1 MRFYF
6 ILLMVILLTSCKDT
20 KITAKHEI
28 KKEVIYSPLPKEV
41 KHPKNNLPNT
51 HKLRLGKL
59 LFYDPILSGN
69 KDVSCASCH
78 HPDFGY
84 AEGLDL
90 SIGVN
95 GVGLSRSRKFNKNN
109 SIPIVKRNAHTVLN
123 TGFNGINESGYYDPV
138 TAPMFWD
145 VRKESLEQQA
155 IAPIQSLEEMKGF
168 HYSEEEILDTI
179 VARLI
184 NIKEYKEYF
193 ISSKD

>member
-28 KKEVIYSPLPKEV
+28 KKEVIYSPLPEIV
-41 KHPKNNLPNT
+41 IHPKNNLPNEY
-51 HKLRLGKL
+51 KIQLGKL
-59 LFYDPILSGN
+59 LFYDPVLSGN
-69 KDVSCASCH
+69 KDVACVSCH

-95 GVGLSRSRKFNKNN
+95 GVGLSRSRKFTENN

-123 TGFNGINESGYYDPV
+123 TGFNGMNESRIYDPAS
-138 TAPMFWD
+138 APMFWD
-145 VRKESLEQQA
+145 IRKESLEEQA
-155 IAPIQSLEEMKGF
+155 IAPIQSLEEMKGLR
-168 HYSEEEILDTI
+168 YSEEEILDTI
-179 VARLI
+179 VARLQS
-184 NIKEYKEYF
+184 IKEYH
-193 ISSKD
+193 